1 MPGENLLLL
10 VDQFEEI
17 FRFRDQLAPPNL
29 GNGATSQDQLRKDE
43 ADGFVRLL
51 LETVKE
57 KAAYVVLTMRVRLS
71 ARLLAF
77 CGPSG
82 GFQ

>member
-1 MPGENLLLL
+1 MVLCAY
-10 VDQFEEI
+10 V
-17 FRFRDQLAPPNL
+17 
-29 GNGATSQDQLRKDE
+29 
-43 ADGFVRLL
+43 

-57 KAAYVVLTMRVRLS
+57 KAAYVVLTMRFRFS